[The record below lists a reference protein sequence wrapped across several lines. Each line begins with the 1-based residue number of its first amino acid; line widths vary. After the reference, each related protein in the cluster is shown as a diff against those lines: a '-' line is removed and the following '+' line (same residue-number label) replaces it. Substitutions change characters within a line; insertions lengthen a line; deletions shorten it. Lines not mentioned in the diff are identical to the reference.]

1 MENFYYLNNNG
12 SRWVTYD
19 KDGIKQRIVLET
31 ISGRLITRTVIF
43 WESFG
48 NYATACISY
57 KGKKINVFTSTILE
71 D

>member
-12 SRWVTYD
+12 SRCVTYD
-19 KDGIKQRIVLET
+19 KDGKKQQIQIET
-31 ISGRLITRTVIF
+31 VSGKLVKRTVIF

-57 KGKKINVFTSTILE
+57 KGKKIKVFTTTILE

>member
-1 MENFYYLNNNG
+1 MDNTYYLNNNG

-19 KDGIKQRIVLET
+19 KTGNKQKIQLET
-31 ISGRLITRTVIF
+31 VSGKLVTRTVIF

>member
-1 MENFYYLNNNG
+1 MLMEHTYYLSNN
-12 SRWVTYD
+12 RWVTYD
-19 KDGIKQRIVLET
+19 KYGIKQRVKLVT
-31 ISGRLITRTVIF
+31 VSGKLVERTVIF
-43 WESFG
+43 WQSFG